1 MNNKIS
7 IVTPSFNQVD
17 FIERT
22 IRSVL
27 NQSYSN
33 LEYIVVDGGSTDG
46 TVEILKKYGDK
57 VKWISEKDN
66 GQTEAINKGM
76 KMATGNILAYLNS
89 DDTYQPNALTLAN
102 DCFLRN
108 KKAMIVYGKGRYID
122 VKDNY
127 LNDYPTENVSLK
139 VLKNKCPVCQPS
151 VFWKRDLWDEV
162 GIFDESLKYGMDYDY
177 WIRVARKFNFFYIDD
192 YLANYRL
199 HKQAKTVGQALKMAE
214 EQMVICKKYFGDV
227 GDRWILNYVNHKIN
241 KGGLS
246 NLIKIIPASF
256 VEIIKRNKRLP
267 KLDTWRIYLSWIK
280 ESFRVFS
287 KLS

>member
-108 KKAMIVYGKGRYID
+108 KRAMIVYGKGRYID